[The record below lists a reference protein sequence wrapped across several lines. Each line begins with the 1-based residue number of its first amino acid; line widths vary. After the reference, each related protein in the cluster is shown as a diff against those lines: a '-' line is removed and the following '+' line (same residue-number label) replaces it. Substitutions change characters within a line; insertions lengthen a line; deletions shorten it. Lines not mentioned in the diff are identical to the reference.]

1 MMFTFISFL
10 MELKMITTEL
20 IPIREQLERIEKKL
34 DGNFKNNF
42 LSINQVSKLTSL
54 SPSTIRRA
62 IARGELKCS
71 KRLGKLLFQESD
83 IRRWING

>member
-1 MMFTFISFL
+1 
-10 MELKMITTEL
+10 MITTEL

-34 DGNFKNNF
+34 DGNFKNQF

-54 SPSTIRRA
+54 STSTIRRA

>member
-1 MMFTFISFL
+1 
-10 MELKMITTEL
+10 MINTEL

-34 DGNFKNNF
+34 DGNFKNQF
-42 LSINQVSKLTSL
+42 LSINEVSKLTSL

-62 IARGELKCS
+62 VAKGELKCS
-71 KRLGKLLFQESD
+71 KRLGKLLFQELD